1 MRTEFGNP
9 LTQLKKQHR
18 GMIRMLLDVGILTAI
33 YIVIRRFENNK
44 EKKQQ
49 KNKNRVAHSVEK
61 PQSSAK
67 VVIEK
72 DMSIPADKN
81 LVENCPENAAS
92 EMLKKKHDRYFL
104 IGNALNLG
112 VATIRQFIYP
122 PIAPLSIVL
131 FSYTLFPEFK
141 QAENLMRERR
151 IGHEILS
158 VTFSVLGMMMNQ
170 YALVAL
176 NNLFYYASNK
186 IIEKTQ
192 DRSKKMLINIFEQ
205 LPSKAWVLKDN
216 VEIEVAI
223 EELQINDI
231 VIVNTGE
238 VIPIDGIITQGI
250 ALIDQH
256 ALTGESQPAEKVAG
270 EQVFASTIVITGK
283 ISIKVEKAGNDTIF
297 SKVLQILNHSINSK
311 THLQSQGEKWADQ
324 AALPFLG
331 LSALTLGLLGSYSTL
346 VVLSSTFGYR
356 IRILA
361 PLGTLN
367 HLNLAYQKG
376 ILVKEG
382 RALENLT
389 QVDTFL
395 FDKTGTLTLEQPEV
409 GRIISCDDYDEN
421 EILMYAAAAERK
433 VAHPLAKAIL
443 KKAEESKLSL
453 PDIEDSKY
461 QMGYGITVSFNNNVI
476 RVGSSRFMSMEGIV
490 LPEPIK
496 KAMAHSHLQ
505 GHSIIMVAVNQNI
518 VGAIELQTVVRPEVK
533 QLIAGL
539 RQRGIKHLAI
549 VSGDQKQPT
558 QQLAKQLGMDS
569 YYSEVL
575 PQDKAKIVEQLQKEG
590 KSVCFVGDGINDV
603 IAMKKADVSISL
615 SGASSIATDIA
626 QVIFMDG
633 TLSHLTWL
641 FDISTN
647 LETNLRN
654 SLIITMI
661 PAAMGVSG
669 AFLINMKILSAIL
682 LKNGFFL
689 FGIGNAMLPLNKLDK
704 SPESKL

>member
-1 MRTEFGNP
+1 MVKKIISFTNQEKNIAQQIKRLKEEAGSHSLSIYTIAEKLPQLNITVDACFLSNPYATELFFQYFTEELIDTGKIKGVLEYYPSQNKTIAGVLSKHLNVSPKNIFVGNGATEIIQAVIHNFTAEKIVVNIP
-9 LTQLKKQHR
+9 TFSPYYEFVKDGIEVIYNKLDSTDNFVLNVDHYIQLVK
-18 GMIRMLLDVGILTAI
+18 
-33 YIVIRRFENNK
+33 K
-44 EKKQQ
+44 EK
-49 KNKNRVAHSVEK
+49 
-61 PQSSAK
+61 P
-67 VVIEK
+67 
-72 DMSIPADKN
+72 D
-81 LVENCPENAAS
+81 
-92 EMLKKKHDRYFL
+92 
-104 IGNALNLG
+104 
-112 VATIRQFIYP
+112 T
-122 PIAPLSIVL
+122 IVL
-131 FSYTLFPEFK
+131 INP
-141 QAENLMRERR
+141 
-151 IGHEILS
+151 
-158 VTFSVLGMMMNQ
+158 
-170 YALVAL
+170 
-176 NNLFYYASNK
+176 NNHDGEYIKSN
-186 IIEKTQ
+186 
-192 DRSKKMLINIFEQ
+192 
-205 LPSKAWVLKDN
+205 AWVLKDN

-223 EELQINDI
+223 EELQVNDI
-231 VIVNTGE
+231 VVVNTGE

-250 ALIDQH
+250 AMIDQH
-256 ALTGESQPAEKVAG
+256 ALTGESQPAEKVVG
-270 EQVFASTIVITGK
+270 EQVFASTVIITGK

-311 THLQSQGEKWADQ
+311 THLQSLGEKWADQ

-395 FDKTGTLTLEQPEV
+395 FDKTGTLTMEQPEV
-409 GRIISCDDYDEN
+409 GRIISCGDYDEN
-421 EILMYAAAAERK
+421 DILIYAAAAERK

-443 KKAEESKLSL
+443 KKAEEFKLIL

-461 QMGYGITVSFNNNVI
+461 QMGYGIMVSFNNKVI

-490 LPEPIK
+490 LPEKIK

-505 GHSIIMVAVNQNI
+505 GYSIIMVAVNQNL
-518 VGAIELQTVVRPEVK
+518 VGAIELQSVVRPEVK

-539 RQRGIKHLAI
+539 RQRGIKHIAI

-669 AFLINMKILSAIL
+669 AFLINMKVLSVIL
-682 LKNGFFL
+682 LKNGFFM

>member
-1 MRTEFGNP
+1 
-9 LTQLKKQHR
+9 
-18 GMIRMLLDVGILTAI
+18 MLLDVGLLTGI
-33 YIVIRRFENNK
+33 YIGMRLFENYK
-44 EKKQQ
+44 DKKQQ
-49 KNKNRVAHSVEK
+49 KDKKGLAHSVEK

-92 EMLKKKHDRYFL
+92 NMLKKKHGNYFL
-104 IGNALNLG
+104 IGNVLNLG

-131 FSYTLFPEFK
+131 FSYTLFLEFK
-141 QAENLMRERR
+141 QAEELIRKRK

-158 VTFSVLGMMMNQ
+158 VTFSVMGMIMNQ
-170 YALVAL
+170 YVIVAL
-176 NNLFYYASNK
+176 NNLFFYASHR

-192 DRSKKMLINIFEQ
+192 DNSKKMLINIFEQ

-223 EELQINDI
+223 EALQVNDI

-238 VIPIDGIITQGI
+238 VIPIDGIVTQGI
-250 ALIDQH
+250 AMIDQH
-256 ALTGESQPAEKVAG
+256 ALTGESQPAEKVVG
-270 EQVFASTIVITGK
+270 DQVFASTVIITGK
-283 ISIKVEKAGNDTIF
+283 ILIKVEKAGSETIF

-311 THLQSQGEKWADQ
+311 THLQSRGEKWADQ

-331 LSALTLGLLGSYSTL
+331 LSALTLGLLGPYGTL
-346 VVLSSTFGYR
+346 VILSSTFGYR

-367 HLNLAYQKG
+367 HLNLAYKKG

-395 FDKTGTLTLEQPEV
+395 FDKTGTLTMEQPEV
-409 GRIISCDDYDEN
+409 GRIIICGDYDEN
-421 EILMYAAAAERK
+421 EILFYAATAERK

-443 KKAEESKLSL
+443 KKAEEFNLIL

-461 QMGYGITVSFNNNVI
+461 QMGYGMTVSFNKKVI

-490 LPEPIK
+490 LPEQIK

-505 GHSIIMVAVNQNI
+505 GYSIIMVAVNQNL

-533 QLIAGL
+533 QLITGL
-539 RQRGIKHLAI
+539 RQRGIKHIAI

-569 YYSEVL
+569 YYSDIL

-603 IAMKKADVSISL
+603 IAMQKADVSISL

-626 QVIFMDG
+626 QIIFMDG

-641 FDISTN
+641 FDISKN
-647 LETNLRN
+647 LDTNLRN

-661 PAAMGVSG
+661 PAAMGIGG
-669 AFLINMKILSAIL
+669 AFLINMKVLSVIL

-689 FGIGNAMLPLNKLDK
+689 FGIGNAMLPLRKKEKK
-704 SPESKL
+704 SKVVHPSGRHDI

>member
-1 MRTEFGNP
+1 
-9 LTQLKKQHR
+9 
-18 GMIRMLLDVGILTAI
+18 MLLDVGLLAGI
-33 YIVIRRFENNK
+33 YVGMKLFENYK

-49 KNKNRVAHSVEK
+49 KNKNLVAHFEK
-61 PQSSAK
+61 TQSSSAK

-72 DMSIPADKN
+72 NINVPADNN
-81 LVENCPENAAS
+81 LVKNSHETATIEL
-92 EMLKKKHDRYFL
+92 LKKKHGNSLL

-141 QAENLMRERR
+141 KAEELIRNRK

-158 VTFSVLGMMMNQ
+158 VTFSVLGMIMNQ
-170 YALVAL
+170 YVLVAL
-176 NNLFYYASNK
+176 NNVFYYASHR
-186 IIEKTQ
+186 IIEKNQGDSEKLLT
-192 DRSKKMLINIFEQ
+192 NVFEQ
-205 LPSKAWVLKDN
+205 LPTKAWILKDN
-216 VEIEVAI
+216 IEIEVAL
-223 EELQINDI
+223 EELQVNDI
-231 VIVNTGE
+231 VVVNTGE
-238 VIPIDGIITQGI
+238 VIPIDGLITHGI
-250 ALIDQH
+250 AMIDQH
-256 ALTGESQPAEKVAG
+256 ALTGESQPAEKVVG
-270 EQVFASTIVITGK
+270 DQVFASTLIITGK
-283 ISIKVEKAGNDTIF
+283 ISIKIEKAGSDTIF
-297 SKVLQILNHSINSK
+297 SKVLQILNNSINSK

-324 AALPFLG
+324 AALPFLS
-331 LSALTLGLLGSYSTL
+331 LSALIFGILGPYSAL
-346 VVLSSTFGYR
+346 VILSSTFGNR

-367 HLNLAYQKG
+367 HLNQAYQKG

-389 QVDTFL
+389 QVDTVL
-395 FDKTGTLTLEQPEV
+395 FDKTGTLTMEQPEV
-409 GRIISCDDYDEN
+409 GRIIICDDYNEN

-443 KKAEESKLSL
+443 KKAEESKLIL

-461 QMGYGITVSFNNNVI
+461 QMGYGITVSFDNKVI
-476 RVGSSRFMSMEGIV
+476 RVGSSRFMSMEGIM
-490 LPEPIK
+490 LPEQIK
-496 KAMAHSHLQ
+496 KAMAHSHFQ
-505 GHSIIMVAVNQNI
+505 GYSIIMVAVNHNL
-518 VGAIELQTVVRPEVK
+518 VGAIELQAVVRPEVK
-533 QLIAGL
+533 QMITKL
-539 RQRGIKHLAI
+539 RQRGIKHIAI

-569 YYSEVL
+569 YYSNIL

-641 FDISTN
+641 FDISKN
-647 LETNLRN
+647 LNTNLRN

-661 PAAMGVSG
+661 PAAMGVGG
-669 AFLINMKILSAIL
+669 AFLINLNVLSAIL

-689 FGIGNAMLPLNKLDK
+689 FGIRNAMLPLRKIGETK
-704 SPESKL
+704 R

>member
-1 MRTEFGNP
+1 
-9 LTQLKKQHR
+9 
-18 GMIRMLLDVGILTAI
+18 MLLDVGILTGI
-33 YIVIRRFENNK
+33 YIGIRLFENYNG
-44 EKKQQ
+44 KKRQNS
-49 KNKNRVAHSVEK
+49 KNGIVNPVAK
-61 PQSSAK
+61 PQCFP
-67 VVIEK
+67 V
-72 DMSIPADKN
+72 SIPTDKN
-81 LVENCPENAAS
+81 IVKSSPKIAAVDT
-92 EMLKKKHDRYFL
+92 LKKKRDHYFL

-122 PIAPLSIVL
+122 PIAPLSIAL

-141 QAENLMRERR
+141 KAEELVRDRK

-158 VTFSVLGMMMNQ
+158 VAFEIIGLMMNQ
-170 YALVAL
+170 YVLVAL

-192 DRSKKMLINIFEQ
+192 DHSKKMLINIFEQ
-205 LPSKAWVLKDN
+205 LPTKAWVLKDN
-216 VEIEVAI
+216 VEIEIAL
-223 EELQINDI
+223 EELQVNDI

-238 VIPIDGIITQGI
+238 VIPIDGVITQGI
-250 ALIDQH
+250 AMIDQH
-256 ALTGESQPAEKVAG
+256 ALTGESQPAEKEFG
-270 EQVFASTIVITGK
+270 DQVFASTVIITGK
-283 ISIKVEKAGNDTIF
+283 ISIKVEKAGSETIF
-297 SKVLQILNHSINSK
+297 SKVLQILNHSIKSK
-311 THLQSQGEKWADQ
+311 THLQSRGEKWADQ

-331 LSALTLGLLGSYSTL
+331 LSALTLALLGPYSTL
-346 VVLSSTFGYR
+346 VILSSTFGYR

-395 FDKTGTLTLEQPEV
+395 FDKTGTLTMEQPEV
-409 GRIISCDDYDEN
+409 GRIIICGDYDEHD
-421 EILMYAAAAERK
+421 ILIYAAAAERK

-443 KKAEESKLSL
+443 KKAEESKLIL
-453 PDIEDSKY
+453 PEIEDSKY
-461 QMGYGITVSFNNNVI
+461 QMGYGITVSFNHKVI
-476 RVGSSRFMSMEGIV
+476 RVGSSRFMSMEGIA

-496 KAMAHSHLQ
+496 KAMAHSHFQ
-505 GHSIIMVAVNQNI
+505 GHSIVMVAVNQNL
-518 VGAIELQTVVRPEVK
+518 VGAIELKTVVRPEVK
-533 QLIAGL
+533 QLITGL

-558 QQLAKQLGMDS
+558 QQLATQLGMDS
-569 YYSEVL
+569 FYSDVL

-590 KSVCFVGDGINDV
+590 KSVCFVGDGINDI

-641 FDISTN
+641 FDISTHLN
-647 LETNLRN
+647 TNLRN

-661 PAAMGVSG
+661 PAAMGVG
-669 AFLINMKILSAIL
+669 GTFLINMKVLTAIL
-682 LKNGFFL
+682 LKNGFF
-689 FGIGNAMLPLNKLDK
+689 FIGIGNAMLPLRKEEKK
-704 SPESKL
+704 SSL